1 MKYLTLC
8 FVALFGG
15 LSLAGQATKE
25 EMLAAPEKT
34 AGVYYAYPAPKEY
47 IATPP
52 PKGYVPFYISHFGRH
67 GSRFLLAET
76 DYTEVLA
83 LMEKAAW
90 TSLAPYLNE
99 GESTVGTKL
108 EITHDSASPLGI
120 KVWAES
126 EVTEVDRKRIVL
138 KVAAYDEKGLIG
150 QGLHERFIITDDR
163 FLAKAG
169 QKLEG

>member
-1 MKYLTLC
+1 MSIAVGIKGRAEDVVREENTAQAVGSGTLPV
-8 FVALFGG
+8 F
-15 LSLAGQATKE
+15 
-25 EMLAAPEKT
+25 
-34 AGVYYAYPAPKEY
+34 
-47 IATPP
+47 ATP
-52 PKGYVPFYISHFGRH
+52 
-67 GSRFLLAET
+67 AMT
-76 DYTEVLA
+76 A
-83 LMEKAAW
+83 LMEKSAW

-126 EVTEVDRKRIVL
+126 EVTQVDGKRIVL

-150 QGLHERFIITDDR
+150 QGIHERFIIANDR

-169 QKLEG
+169 RKLEG